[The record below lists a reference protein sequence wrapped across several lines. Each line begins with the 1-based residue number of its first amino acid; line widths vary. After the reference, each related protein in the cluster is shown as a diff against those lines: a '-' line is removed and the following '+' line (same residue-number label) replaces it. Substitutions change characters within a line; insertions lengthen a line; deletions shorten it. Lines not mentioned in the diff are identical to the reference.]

1 MVFFSVMCDVCF
13 WWWNYW
19 LFLLQTYDDDFED
32 EEETIREISP
42 RVKPAK
48 GGKVCYPFSLSSL
61 NIWIAELTPQVLIIG
76 CIFLVDTHN
85 LIHIQIPHVH
95 TNTSTSEV
103 LYCKDKTVLQG
114 YLIQILI
121 PSIPRIHLLS
131 TKSVWEELKLQ
142 RIMNDNRGKSFHSLQ
157 SFSSTL

>member
-1 MVFFSVMCDVCF
+1 MLGFFSVMCDACF

-95 TNTSTSEV
+95 TNTSTSEI
-103 LYCKDKTVLQG
+103 LYCTVRIKQ
-114 YLIQILI
+114 YYKVTSYKSSY
-121 PSIPRIHLLS
+121 PASHVSI
-131 TKSVWEELKLQ
+131 
-142 RIMNDNRGKSFHSLQ
+142 
-157 SFSSTL
+157 SSPQKVCERNLNCNA